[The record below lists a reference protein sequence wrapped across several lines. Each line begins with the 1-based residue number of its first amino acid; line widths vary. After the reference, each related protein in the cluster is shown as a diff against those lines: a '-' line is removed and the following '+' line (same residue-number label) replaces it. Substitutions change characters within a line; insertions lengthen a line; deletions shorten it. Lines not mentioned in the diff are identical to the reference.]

1 MKRRRSKNRRSGF
14 TLLEVLLVLVILVI
28 LGSMATVFIRGAGQ
42 RARYNA
48 AKAQISAFE
57 NVLKMYEVDFQMYP
71 TSSEGLSVLRMPPN
85 GGAPYLDKDPPL
97 DPWGNPYQ
105 YESTGDQYRIW
116 SMGPDRQS
124 DTGDDISST

>member
-1 MKRRRSKNRRSGF
+1 
-14 TLLEVLLVLVILVI
+14 
-28 LGSMATVFIRGAGQ
+28 MATVFIRGAGQ

-57 NVLKMYEVDFQMYP
+57 NALKMYEVDFQMYP
-71 TSSEGLSVLRMPPN
+71 GSSEGLNALRMPPN
-85 GGAPYLDKDPPL
+85 GGAAYLDKDPPL

-105 YESTGDQYRIW
+105 YSSDGDSGMIW

-124 DTGDDISST
+124 ETGDDIQSTF